1 MYTIY
6 LIIEYINM
14 YFMKGSYEQMLDFV
28 NLDGA
33 IINRR
38 RFLKLSAALIPGL
51 SLAQNSSAKHTK
63 RTHSKR
69 PNVLLVIADQM
80 TPLLTGLYGH
90 PVVKTPHLNA
100 LAEKGVR
107 FDAAYSPCPLCAP
120 ARACLLTGRY
130 SSEIGVYDNAAP
142 LACDQPTLCH
152 YLNLLD
158 YDTVL
163 SGKVHFVG
171 PDQNHGFQKRLLSNI
186 YPSDFSWT
194 KSRDHK
200 IPKSHARSYIGEAVH
215 VGRSGKNL
223 EFDEQAHRQAL
234 NYLNQKGKQKRTNPS
249 YQPFFL
255 CVSYN
260 FPHEPFWPPKKYWDL
275 YEGESIEIP
284 KIPPD
289 LEKKYSAMDR
299 WLNRHHGVD
308 KIDLQKPSSLRRLWR
323 AYFALVTYV
332 DDKVG
337 ELIARLRADH
347 LIDDTIVIFT
357 SDHGDMLCEKNM
369 VQKRCFYE
377 PSARVPLLV
386 VSPNA
391 ASGGHVSKTPVS
403 LLDIMPTVLD
413 LVGFTE
419 SQRLRI
425 DGTSLAPLLE
435 GKEQLNRIVLSE
447 MHSEGV
453 YTTCFMVRK
462 DKYKYIYI
470 HGHDEQLFNLEKDP
484 DEWNNLAGR
493 ADHASIREEL
503 KRCILS
509 QFNPD
514 RIEKQLRESLQRR
527 QFLKKAMGITRQDW
541 AFRTE
546 KEQ

>member
-1 MYTIY
+1 
-6 LIIEYINM
+6 
-14 YFMKGSYEQMLDFV
+14 MLDCV
-28 NLDGA
+28 NLDGMF
-33 IINRR
+33 IDRR
-38 RFLKLSAALIPGL
+38 HFMKLSAALIPGL
-51 SLAQNSSAKHTK
+51 SLAQNSSAKHTE

-80 TPLLTGLYGH
+80 TPLLMGLYGH

-107 FDAAYSPCPLCAP
+107 FDTAYSPCPLCAP
-120 ARACLLTGRY
+120 ARASLLTGRY

-171 PDQNHGFQKRLLSNI
+171 PDQNHGFQKRLLPNI

-194 KSRDHK
+194 KSRDNK
-200 IPKSHARSYIGEAVH
+200 IPKSHARSYTGEAIH
-215 VGRSGKNL
+215 VGRSNRNQK
-223 EFDEQAHRQAL
+223 FDEQAHREAL
-234 NYLNQKGKQKRTNPS
+234 DYLTQKGKQKRTSTS

-275 YEGESIEIP
+275 YEGQSIEIP
-284 KIPPD
+284 KIPPG
-289 LEKKYSAMDR
+289 LEKKLSVMDL

-308 KIDLQKPSSLRRLWR
+308 KIDLQKPSSLRKLWR
-323 AYFALVTYV
+323 AYFALVTYI

-337 ELIARLRADH
+337 ELIARLRADD
-347 LIDDTIVIFT
+347 LMDDTIIIFT

-403 LLDIMPTVLD
+403 LLDIMPTILD
-413 LVGFTE
+413 LVGFAE

-425 DGTSLAPLLE
+425 DGASLTPLLE
-435 GKEQLNRIVLSE
+435 GKEQSNRMVFSE

-453 YTTCFMVRK
+453 YATCFMVRK
-462 DKYKYIYI
+462 GRYKYIYI

-484 DEWNNLAGR
+484 DEWNNLADR
-493 ADHASIREEL
+493 NDHAQICEEL
-503 KRCILS
+503 KKCILS

-514 RIEKQLRESLQRR
+514 QIEKQLRESLQKR
-527 QFLKKAMGITRQDW
+527 QFLKKAMSKTKRDW
-541 AFRTE
+541 SFIPE
-546 KEQ
+546 KGQ

>member
-1 MYTIY
+1 
-6 LIIEYINM
+6 
-14 YFMKGSYEQMLDFV
+14 MLDCV
-28 NLDGA
+28 NFDGMVFD
-33 IINRR
+33 RR
-38 RFLKLSAALIPGL
+38 RFMKLSAAFIPGL
-51 SLAQNSSAKHTK
+51 ALAQNFSTK
-63 RTHSKR
+63 RIKKPHSKR

-90 PVVKTPHLNA
+90 PVVKTPHLNV

-120 ARACLLTGRY
+120 ARASLLTGRY

-163 SGKVHFVG
+163 SGKIHFVG
-171 PDQNHGFQKRLLSNI
+171 PDQNHGFQKRLLPNI

-200 IPKSHARSYIGEAVH
+200 IPKSHARSYTGEAVH
-215 VGRSGKNL
+215 VGRSGRNH
-223 EFDEQAHRQAL
+223 EYDEQAHREAL
-234 NYLNQKGKQKRTNPS
+234 DYLTQKGKQKRTNTS

-275 YEGESIEIP
+275 YEGEPFEIP
-284 KIPPD
+284 KIPLD
-289 LEKKYSAMDR
+289 LEKKHSVMDR

-308 KIDLQKPSSLRRLWR
+308 KVDLQKPSSLRRLWR
-323 AYFALVTYV
+323 AYFALVTYI

-337 ELIARLRADH
+337 ELIARLQV
-347 LIDDTIVIFT
+347 DDLMDDMIIIFT
-357 SDHGDMLCEKNM
+357 SDHGDMLCRKNM

-391 ASGGHVSKTPVS
+391 ASRGQVSKTPVS
-403 LLDIMPTVLD
+403 LLDIMPTILD
-413 LVGFTE
+413 LVGFDE
-419 SQRLRI
+419 SERLAI
-425 DGTSLAPLLE
+425 DGSSLALLLE
-435 GKEQLNRIVLSE
+435 GKEQPNRIVFSE

-453 YTTCFMVRK
+453 YATCFMVRK
-462 DKYKYIYI
+462 GKYKYIYV
-470 HGHDEQLFNLEKDP
+470 HGHDEQLFDLEKDP
-484 DEWNNLAGR
+484 NEWNNLAGR
-493 ADHASIREEL
+493 TDLASIREEL
-503 KRCILS
+503 KKCILS
-509 QFNPD
+509 RFNPD
-514 RIEKQLRESLQRR
+514 QIEKQLRESLQRR
-527 QFLKKAMGITRQDW
+527 QFIKKAMGKTKRDW
-541 AFRTE
+541 AFGPE
-546 KEQ
+546 EEQ